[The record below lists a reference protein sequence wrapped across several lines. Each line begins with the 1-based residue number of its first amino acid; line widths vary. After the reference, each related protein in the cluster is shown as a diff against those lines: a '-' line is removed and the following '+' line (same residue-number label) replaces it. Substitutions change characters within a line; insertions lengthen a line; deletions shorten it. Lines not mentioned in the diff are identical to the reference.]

1 MQRRLIDLAFR
12 PVRELSELVRTG
24 RTSPVELAETFLD
37 RLERLGPQFNATVTV
52 TRDHALR
59 EARRAD
65 EEIRRGEYRG
75 PLHGIPYGA
84 KDLLATRGIRT
95 TWGAAPLREQIFD
108 YDATVIR
115 KLKDAGAVL
124 IAKLAMVE
132 LAGGMGYVRPNASF
146 TGPGLNPWDPSRWAG
161 GSSSGS
167 GAAVAA
173 GLAPF
178 AIGSETWGSI
188 LIPGAFCGVAGLRP
202 TYGRVSRH
210 GAMAL
215 SWSLDKL
222 GPLCVT
228 ADDCGIVLDAI
239 AGPDPL
245 DATATS
251 RSYLYDGP
259 GLPSGRMRLA
269 VPKDAAADCNEIAR
283 DNFDAALGVLDNVA
297 DITEVQLPDYPYEA
311 VAYTI
316 ISAEAASALEDFVDE
331 GKASELTDRSGLF
344 GPYAGRAVLATEY
357 LKALRLRGLIARD
370 MDAVLEPYDA
380 MVAPVSSAAPSAH
393 AVFDKSRPGRSS
405 TGPPV
410 SAIGNVAGLPAITVP
425 DGFTEDGLPT
435 GIQFMGRAYDENS
448 VLAAARAY
456 QSLTTWHERHPTTAN
471 I

>member
-1 MQRRLIDLAFR
+1 MSGLAFR
-12 PVRELSELVRTG
+12 PVRDLSELVRT
-24 RTSPVELAETFLD
+24 RRVSSVELAEAFLD
-37 RLERLGPQFNATVTV
+37 RLEGLGPQFNATVTV
-52 TRDHALR
+52 TRELALK

-65 EEIRRGEYRG
+65 EEIGRGEYRG

-84 KDLLATRGIRT
+84 KDLLATRDTPT
-95 TWGAAPLREQIFD
+95 TWGAAPLRDQAFD

-115 KLKDAGAVL
+115 KLRDSGAVL
-124 IAKLAMVE
+124 LAKLAMVE
-132 LAGGMGYVRPNASF
+132 LAGGMGYQSTDASF
-146 TGPGLNPWDPSRWAG
+146 TGPGLNPWDSGRWAG

-188 LIPGAFCGVAGLRP
+188 LVPGSFCGVAGLRP
-202 TYGRVSRH
+202 TYGRVSRR

-222 GPLCVT
+222 GPLCLT
-228 ADDCGIVLDAI
+228 ADDCGLVLDSI

-245 DATATS
+245 DPTATS
-251 RSYLYDGP
+251 RHYQYDGP
-259 GLPSGRMRLA
+259 GLHPGRMKLC
-269 VPKDAAADCNEIAR
+269 VPEDATADCDDAARA
-283 DNFDAALGVLDNVA
+283 NFEAALEALEDVA
-297 DITEVQLPDYPYEA
+297 DVTEVPLPDYPYEA
-311 VAYTI
+311 VAYTVL
-316 ISAEAASALEDFVDE
+316 SAEGASALEDFVDD
-331 GKASELTDRSGLF
+331 GKGSDLTDRSGLF

-357 LKALRLRGLIARD
+357 LKAMRLRGVIAKD
-370 MDAVLEPYDA
+370 VDSVLEPYEA
-380 MVAPVSSAAPSAH
+380 MVSPASGAAPS
-393 AVFDKSRPGRSS
+393 VDRDFDKSRRANSS
-405 TGPPV
+405 TAPPV

-456 QSLTTWHERHPTTAN
+456 QSLTSWHERHPSFDEVL
-471 I
+471 

>member
-1 MQRRLIDLAFR
+1 M
-12 PVRELSELVRTG
+12 
-24 RTSPVELAETFLD
+24 ELAETFLD
-37 RLERLGPQFNATVTV
+37 RLERLGPRFNATVTV

-65 EEIRRGEYRG
+65 EEIGRGEYRG

-84 KDLLATRGIRT
+84 KDLLATRGVPT

-115 KLKDAGAVL
+115 KLRDAGAVL

-132 LAGGMGYVRPNASF
+132 LAGGMGYETPNASF
-146 TGPGLNPWDPSRWAG
+146 TGPGLNPWEPERWAG

-173 GLAPF
+173 GLTPL

-215 SWSLDKL
+215 SWSMDKL
-222 GPLCVT
+222 GPLCLT
-228 ADDCGIVLDAI
+228 ADDCGMVLEAI

-245 DATATS
+245 DPTATS
-251 RSYLYDGP
+251 RRYRYDGP
-259 GLPSGRMRLA
+259 GIPDSRMKLA
-269 VPKDAAADCNEIAR
+269 VPEDAAAGCDDAAR
-283 DNFDAALGVLDNVA
+283 LNFDAALAVLESVA
-297 DITEVQLPDYPYEA
+297 DITEVSLPDYPYEA

-316 ISAEAASALEDFVDE
+316 LSAEGASALEDFVDD
-331 GKASELTDRSGLF
+331 GKGSELTDRSGLF

-357 LKALRLRGLIARD
+357 LKATRLRGVIARE
-370 MDAVLEPYDA
+370 MDAVLAPYDA
-380 MVAPVSSAAPSAH
+380 MVAPASGAAPSAD

-405 TGPPV
+405 TGAPV
-410 SAIGNVAGLPAITVP
+410 SAIGNVAGLPAITAP

-435 GIQFMGRAYDENS
+435 GIQFMGRAYGENS

-456 QSLTTWHERHPTTAN
+456 QSLTTWHERHPRFDEVR
-471 I
+471 

>member
-1 MQRRLIDLAFR
+1 MTNPIFL
-12 PVRELSELVRTG
+12 PVRELSELVRT
-24 RTSPVELAETFLD
+24 RRVSAVELAETFL
-37 RLERLGPQFNATVTV
+37 ERLDRIGPRFNATVTV
-52 TRDHALR
+52 IREQALH

-65 EEIRRGEYRG
+65 GEIGRGEYRG

-84 KDLLATRGIRT
+84 KDLLATRGTPT
-95 TWGAAPLREQIFD
+95 TWGAAPLREQVFD

-115 KLKDAGAVL
+115 KLRDSGAVL

-132 LAGGMGYVRPNASF
+132 LAGGMGYETPSASL
-146 TGPGLNPWDPSRWAG
+146 TGPGLNPWDSSRWAG

-222 GPLCVT
+222 GPLCLT
-228 ADDCGIVLDAI
+228 ADDSGMVLDAI

-245 DATATS
+245 DATATG
-251 RSYLYDGP
+251 RPYRYDSSGSP
-259 GLPSGRMRLA
+259 DGRMKFA
-269 VPKDAAADCNEIAR
+269 VPEDAAAGCDDAAR
-283 DNFDAALGVLDNVA
+283 LNFDAALAVLDDVA
-297 DITEVQLPDYPYEA
+297 DVTEVRLPDYPYEA
-311 VAYTI
+311 VVYTI
-316 ISAEAASALEDFVDE
+316 LSAEAASALEDFVDE
-331 GKASELTDRSGLF
+331 GKGSQLTDRSGLF

-357 LKALRLRGLIARD
+357 LKALRLRGLIAQEI
-370 MDAVLEPYDA
+370 DAALAPYDA
-380 MVAPVSSAAPSAH
+380 LVAPVSNAAPSAD
-393 AVFDKSRPGRSS
+393 AVFDKSRAGGSS
-405 TGPPV
+405 SGAPV
-410 SAIGNVAGLPAITVP
+410 SAIGNVVGLPAITVP
-425 DGFTEDGLPT
+425 DGFTEEGLPT

-456 QSLTTWHERHPTTAN
+456 QSLTTWHKRHPRIDTVE
-471 I
+471 